1 MVSVAWLLA
10 WCMSFVFIDGLMKY
24 FGKAARIRF
33 ILFTADF
40 DPPLNVENLTVD
52 WNQLKS
58 EFKSVSWAFYGFVMV
73 VFILLFSFV
82 DSFFCRF
89 VRIILNYGQAIF
101 QSCEW
106 QLHKTHWDHLA
117 NSNTKSFIIQ
127 VFISSKNLEK

>member
-1 MVSVAWLLA
+1 
-10 WCMSFVFIDGLMKY
+10 MSFVFIDGLMKY

-40 DPPLNVENLTVD
+40 YPPLNVEKVTVD

-82 DSFFCRF
+82 DSFFVVLF
-89 VRIILNYGQAIF
+89 VLFLIMARPFFNHANDNFTKRIETTSQILTQNP
-101 QSCEW
+101 
-106 QLHKTHWDHLA
+106 L
-117 NSNTKSFIIQ
+117 
-127 VFISSKNLEK
+127 

>member
-40 DPPLNVENLTVD
+40 DPPLNVENVD

-58 EFKSVSWAFYGFVMV
+58 EFKIRLMSFLWLCYGCFHLV
-73 VFILLFSFV
+73 VFFCWF
-82 DSFFCRF
+82 FFCRF

-106 QLHKTHWDHLA
+106 QLNKTHWDHLA

>member
-1 MVSVAWLLA
+1 
-10 WCMSFVFIDGLMKY
+10 MSFVFIDGLMKY

-40 DPPLNVENLTVD
+40 DPPLNVENVTVD

-82 DSFFCRF
+82 DSFFVVLF
-89 VRIILNYGQAIF
+89 VLFLIMARPFFNHAIDNFTKRIEI
-101 QSCEW
+101 
-106 QLHKTHWDHLA
+106 T
-117 NSNTKSFIIQ
+117 
-127 VFISSKNLEK
+127 